1 MYEEGLR
8 RGLRQVAGSP
18 LELSGKKIWILT
30 IGMFALGMDA
40 YIVAG
45 LIPSISKSFN
55 KSSSAIGQGVTV
67 FTLFFSISAPIF
79 STILAKSPVKK
90 ILIIAFSIFTL
101 ANIITAISM
110 NYMLYIVSRAIAGLG
125 AGVFSPI
132 AISASNHLV
141 SEKHKGKA
149 IAFTVGGMS
158 VGTVIGVP
166 LGLEIANISNWR
178 FAMLVIIVISFIALI
193 SISILMPKFKIEAP
207 PNLKDRFQLFLNKHV
222 LRVISVTLCA
232 AIASLG
238 LYTYLADI
246 IKTNTDTKNLT
257 HYLTAWGIGGLIG
270 SFGIGF
276 IIDRFK
282 NTRFVMLII
291 LILLALSFGLIPIS
305 INLPILG
312 LIPFILWGAMGWA
325 TQAPQQHILLKKHP
339 EYGGSAVALNS
350 SINYLG
356 SAMGSAI
363 GGIILFNANSTN
375 VLIYSALGITII
387 GILLQL
393 LNLSLEKN

>member
-1 MYEEGLR
+1 M
-8 RGLRQVAGSP
+8 
-18 LELSGKKIWILT
+18 KKIWILT

-246 IKTNTDTKNLT
+246 IKTNTDTKKLT

>member
-1 MYEEGLR
+1 M
-8 RGLRQVAGSP
+8 
-18 LELSGKKIWILT
+18 KKIWILT

-125 AGVFSPI
+125 AGVSSPI

-393 LNLSLEKN
+393 LNLSLEKIKKFSITILIINHHDIY

>member
-1 MYEEGLR
+1 M
-8 RGLRQVAGSP
+8 
-18 LELSGKKIWILT
+18 KKIWILT

-90 ILIIAFSIFTL
+90 ILIIAISVFTL

-110 NYMLYIVSRAIAGLG
+110 NYMLYIISRAIAGLG

-141 SEKHKGKA
+141 SEKNKGKA

-178 FAMLVIIVISFIALI
+178 FAMLIIIVISFIALI
-193 SISILMPKFKIEAP
+193 SISILMPKFKIETP

-257 HYLTAWGIGGLIG
+257 YYLTAWGIGGLIG

-291 LILLALSFGLIPIS
+291 LILLALSFSLIPIS

-393 LNLSLEKN
+393 LNLSIEKSRIRTY

>member
-1 MYEEGLR
+1 M
-8 RGLRQVAGSP
+8 
-18 LELSGKKIWILT
+18 KKIWILT

-158 VGTVIGVP
+158 VGTVIGVA

>member
-1 MYEEGLR
+1 
-8 RGLRQVAGSP
+8 
-18 LELSGKKIWILT
+18 
-30 IGMFALGMDA
+30 
-40 YIVAG
+40 
-45 LIPSISKSFN
+45 
-55 KSSSAIGQGVTV
+55 
-67 FTLFFSISAPIF
+67 
-79 STILAKSPVKK
+79 
-90 ILIIAFSIFTL
+90 
-101 ANIITAISM
+101 M

-178 FAMLVIIVISFIALI
+178 FAMLVIIVTSFIALI
-193 SISILMPKFKIEAP
+193 SISILMPKFKIETP

-257 HYLTAWGIGGLIG
+257 YYLTAWGIGGLIG

-282 NTRFVMLII
+282 NTRFIMLII
-291 LILLALSFGLIPIS
+291 LILLALSFGSIPIS

-387 GILLQL
+387 GILLQF
-393 LNLSLEKN
+393 LNLSIEKK

>member
-1 MYEEGLR
+1 M
-8 RGLRQVAGSP
+8 
-18 LELSGKKIWILT
+18 KKIWILT

-125 AGVFSPI
+125 AGVSSPI

-178 FAMLVIIVISFIALI
+178 FVMLVIIVISFIALI

>member
-1 MYEEGLR
+1 M
-8 RGLRQVAGSP
+8 
-18 LELSGKKIWILT
+18 KKIWILT

-90 ILIIAFSIFTL
+90 ILIIALSVFTL
-101 ANIITAISM
+101 SNIITAISM

-141 SEKHKGKA
+141 SEKNKGKA

-178 FAMLVIIVISFIALI
+178 FAMLIIIVISFIALI
-193 SISILMPKFKIEAP
+193 SISILMPKFKIETP

-257 HYLTAWGIGGLIG
+257 YYLTAWGIGGLIG

-291 LILLALSFGLIPIS
+291 LILLALSFSLIPIS

-393 LNLSLEKN
+393 LNLSIEKSRIRTY

>member
-1 MYEEGLR
+1 M
-8 RGLRQVAGSP
+8 
-18 LELSGKKIWILT
+18 KKIWILT

-45 LIPSISKSFN
+45 LIPSISQSFN

-125 AGVFSPI
+125 AGVSSPI

-363 GGIILFNANSTN
+363 GGIILFNVNNTN

-393 LNLSLEKN
+393 LNISIDKEKL

>member
-1 MYEEGLR
+1 M
-8 RGLRQVAGSP
+8 
-18 LELSGKKIWILT
+18 KKIWILT

-45 LIPSISKSFN
+45 LIPSISQSFN

>member
-1 MYEEGLR
+1 M
-8 RGLRQVAGSP
+8 
-18 LELSGKKIWILT
+18 KKIWILT

-90 ILIIAFSIFTL
+90 ILIIALSVFTL

-141 SEKHKGKA
+141 SEKNKGKA

-291 LILLALSFGLIPIS
+291 LILLALSFSLIPIS

-363 GGIILFNANSTN
+363 GGMILFNANSTN

-393 LNLSLEKN
+393 LNLSIEKN

>member
-1 MYEEGLR
+1 M
-8 RGLRQVAGSP
+8 
-18 LELSGKKIWILT
+18 KKIWILT

-356 SAMGSAI
+356 SAMGLAI

>member
-1 MYEEGLR
+1 M
-8 RGLRQVAGSP
+8 
-18 LELSGKKIWILT
+18 KKIWILT

-79 STILAKSPVKK
+79 STILAKYPVKK

-125 AGVFSPI
+125 AGVSSPI

>member
-1 MYEEGLR
+1 M
-8 RGLRQVAGSP
+8 
-18 LELSGKKIWILT
+18 KKIWILT

-125 AGVFSPI
+125 AGVSSPI

-375 VLIYSALGITII
+375 VLIYSALGITIF

>member
-1 MYEEGLR
+1 M
-8 RGLRQVAGSP
+8 
-18 LELSGKKIWILT
+18 KKIWILT

-45 LIPSISKSFN
+45 LIPSISKNFN

>member
-1 MYEEGLR
+1 M
-8 RGLRQVAGSP
+8 
-18 LELSGKKIWILT
+18 KKIWILT

-141 SEKHKGKA
+141 SEKNKGKA

-178 FAMLVIIVISFIALI
+178 FAMLIIIVISFIALI
-193 SISILMPKFKIEAP
+193 SISILMPKFKIETP

>member
-1 MYEEGLR
+1 M
-8 RGLRQVAGSP
+8 
-18 LELSGKKIWILT
+18 KKIWILT

-125 AGVFSPI
+125 AGVSSPI

-393 LNLSLEKN
+393 LNYP

>member
-1 MYEEGLR
+1 M
-8 RGLRQVAGSP
+8 
-18 LELSGKKIWILT
+18 KKIWILT

-90 ILIIAFSIFTL
+90 ILIIAISVFTL

-110 NYMLYIVSRAIAGLG
+110 NYMIYIVSRAIAGLG

-141 SEKHKGKA
+141 SEKNKGKA

-276 IIDRFK
+276 IIDKFK
-282 NTRFVMLII
+282 NTRFIMLII
-291 LILLALSFGLIPIS
+291 LILLALSFGSIPIS

-393 LNLSLEKN
+393 LNLSIEKK

>member
-1 MYEEGLR
+1 M
-8 RGLRQVAGSP
+8 
-18 LELSGKKIWILT
+18 KKIWILT

-90 ILIIAFSIFTL
+90 ILIIALSIFTL

-125 AGVFSPI
+125 AGVSSPI

>member
-1 MYEEGLR
+1 M
-8 RGLRQVAGSP
+8 
-18 LELSGKKIWILT
+18 KKIWILT

-257 HYLTAWGIGGLIG
+257 YYLTAWGIGGLIG

>member
-1 MYEEGLR
+1 
-8 RGLRQVAGSP
+8 
-18 LELSGKKIWILT
+18 
-30 IGMFALGMDA
+30 MFALGMDA

-125 AGVFSPI
+125 AGVSSPI

-393 LNLSLEKN
+393 LNLSLEKIKNLVSLF

>member
-1 MYEEGLR
+1 M
-8 RGLRQVAGSP
+8 
-18 LELSGKKIWILT
+18 KKIWILT

-125 AGVFSPI
+125 AGVSSPI

-282 NTRFVMLII
+282 NTKFVMLII

>member
-1 MYEEGLR
+1 M
-8 RGLRQVAGSP
+8 
-18 LELSGKKIWILT
+18 KKIWILT

-125 AGVFSPI
+125 AGVSSPI
-132 AISASNHLV
+132 AISTSNHLV

>member
-1 MYEEGLR
+1 M
-8 RGLRQVAGSP
+8 
-18 LELSGKKIWILT
+18 KKIWILT

-375 VLIYSALGITII
+375 VLLYSALGITII

>member
-1 MYEEGLR
+1 M
-8 RGLRQVAGSP
+8 
-18 LELSGKKIWILT
+18 KKIWILT

-45 LIPSISKSFN
+45 LIPSISQSFN

-90 ILIIAFSIFTL
+90 ILVIAISVFTL

-110 NYMLYIVSRAIAGLG
+110 NYTVYIVSRAIAGLG

-166 LGLEIANISNWR
+166 LGLEIAKLSNWR
-178 FAMLVIIVISFIALI
+178 FAMLVIITISLIALI
-193 SISILMPKFKIEAP
+193 SISILMPKFKIQAP
-207 PNLKDRFQLFLNKHV
+207 PNLKDRFQLFLNRHV

-246 IKTNTDTKNLT
+246 IKANNDIKNLT
-257 HYLTAWGIGGLIG
+257 YYLTAWGIGGLIG

-276 IIDRFK
+276 IIDKFK

-291 LILLALSFGLIPIS
+291 LILLALSFVLIPVS
-305 INLPILG
+305 IKLPLLG
-312 LIPFILWGAMGWA
+312 LLPFILWGAMGWA
-325 TQAPQQHILLKKHP
+325 TQAPQQHILLKNHPKH
-339 EYGGSAVALNS
+339 GGSAIALNS

-356 SAMGSAI
+356 SAIGAALGGLLLAQGGSLKTLIYGAFTVI
-363 GGIILFNANSTN
+363 ILGIIIQ
-375 VLIYSALGITII
+375 LININIDR
-387 GILLQL
+387 
-393 LNLSLEKN
+393 KNGET

>member
-1 MYEEGLR
+1 M
-8 RGLRQVAGSP
+8 
-18 LELSGKKIWILT
+18 KKIWILT

-110 NYMLYIVSRAIAGLG
+110 NYMLYIVSRVIAGLG
-125 AGVFSPI
+125 AGVSSPI

>member
-1 MYEEGLR
+1 M
-8 RGLRQVAGSP
+8 
-18 LELSGKKIWILT
+18 KKIWILT

-125 AGVFSPI
+125 AGVSSPI

-305 INLPILG
+305 INLSILG

>member
-1 MYEEGLR
+1 M
-8 RGLRQVAGSP
+8 
-18 LELSGKKIWILT
+18 KKIWILT

-141 SEKHKGKA
+141 SEKNKGKA

-178 FAMLVIIVISFIALI
+178 FAMLIIIVISFIALI

>member
-1 MYEEGLR
+1 M
-8 RGLRQVAGSP
+8 
-18 LELSGKKIWILT
+18 KKIWILT

-125 AGVFSPI
+125 AGVSSPI

-291 LILLALSFGLIPIS
+291 LILLPLSFGLIPIS

>member
-1 MYEEGLR
+1 M
-8 RGLRQVAGSP
+8 
-18 LELSGKKIWILT
+18 KKIWILT

-45 LIPSISKSFN
+45 LIPSISQSFN
-55 KSSSAIGQGVTV
+55 KNSSAIGQGVTV

-125 AGVFSPI
+125 AGVSSPI

-393 LNLSLEKN
+393 LNLSIDKD

>member
-1 MYEEGLR
+1 M
-8 RGLRQVAGSP
+8 
-18 LELSGKKIWILT
+18 KKIWILT

-90 ILIIAFSIFTL
+90 ILIIALSVFTL
-101 ANIITAISM
+101 SNIITAISM

-125 AGVFSPI
+125 AGVSSPI

>member
-1 MYEEGLR
+1 
-8 RGLRQVAGSP
+8 
-18 LELSGKKIWILT
+18 
-30 IGMFALGMDA
+30 
-40 YIVAG
+40 
-45 LIPSISKSFN
+45 
-55 KSSSAIGQGVTV
+55 
-67 FTLFFSISAPIF
+67 
-79 STILAKSPVKK
+79 
-90 ILIIAFSIFTL
+90 
-101 ANIITAISM
+101 M

-125 AGVFSPI
+125 AGVSSPI

-393 LNLSLEKN
+393 LNLSLEKIKKFSITILIINHHDIY

>member
-1 MYEEGLR
+1 M
-8 RGLRQVAGSP
+8 
-18 LELSGKKIWILT
+18 KKIWILT

-393 LNLSLEKN
+393 LNLSLEKIKNLVSLF

>member
-1 MYEEGLR
+1 M
-8 RGLRQVAGSP
+8 
-18 LELSGKKIWILT
+18 KKIWILT

-125 AGVFSPI
+125 AGVSSPI

-375 VLIYSALGITII
+375 VLIYNALGITII

>member
-1 MYEEGLR
+1 M
-8 RGLRQVAGSP
+8 
-18 LELSGKKIWILT
+18 KKIWILT

>member
-1 MYEEGLR
+1 M
-8 RGLRQVAGSP
+8 
-18 LELSGKKIWILT
+18 KKIWILT

-90 ILIIAFSIFTL
+90 ILIIALSVFTL

-110 NYMLYIVSRAIAGLG
+110 NYGLYIVSRAIAGLG

-141 SEKHKGKA
+141 SEKNKGKA

-178 FAMLVIIVISFIALI
+178 FAMLVIIVTSFIALI

-282 NTRFVMLII
+282 NTRLVMLII
-291 LILLALSFGLIPIS
+291 LILLALSFSLIPIS

-363 GGIILFNANSTN
+363 GGMILFNANSTN

-393 LNLSLEKN
+393 LNLSLEKNLKI

>member
-1 MYEEGLR
+1 MKR
-8 RGLRQVAGSP
+8 
-18 LELSGKKIWILT
+18 IWILT

-45 LIPSISKSFN
+45 LIPSISQSFN

-90 ILIIAFSIFTL
+90 ILVIAISVFTL

-110 NYMLYIVSRAIAGLG
+110 NYTVYIVSR
-125 AGVFSPI
+125 
-132 AISASNHLV
+132 
-141 SEKHKGKA
+141 A

-166 LGLEIANISNWR
+166 LGLEIAKLSNWR
-178 FAMLVIIVISFIALI
+178 FAMLVIITISLIALI
-193 SISILMPKFKIEAP
+193 SISILMPKFKIQAP
-207 PNLKDRFQLFLNKHV
+207 PNLKDRFQLFLNRHV

-246 IKTNTDTKNLT
+246 IKANTDIKSLT
-257 HYLTAWGIGGLIG
+257 YYLTAWGIGGLIG

-276 IIDRFK
+276 VIDKFK
-282 NTRFVMLII
+282 NTRFIMVNI
-291 LILLALSFGLIPIS
+291 LILLALSFVLIPVS
-305 INLPILG
+305 IKLPLLG
-312 LIPFILWGAMGWA
+312 LLPFILWGAMGWA
-325 TQAPQQHILLKKHP
+325 TQAPQQHILLKNHPKH
-339 EYGGSAVALNS
+339 GGSAIALNS

-356 SAMGSAI
+356 SAIGSAV
-363 GGIILFNANSTN
+363 GGIILFNVNSTS

-393 LNLSLEKN
+393 LNLSIDKD

>member
-1 MYEEGLR
+1 M
-8 RGLRQVAGSP
+8 
-18 LELSGKKIWILT
+18 KKIWILT

-125 AGVFSPI
+125 AGVSSPI

-193 SISILMPKFKIEAP
+193 SISISMPKFKIEAP